1 MRDVV
6 GDLFVPL
13 GVITLSLPLF
23 LHWLRKMHSEIVNDK
38 VILLHSNRMA
48 ARAHMRYPCA
58 LESLEGREAVIEADR
73 LFRDLPEDWKLV
85 RSMIGR
91 DRPPLAFRIAALGF
105 STARC
110 LYNAANALAL
120 PQVARHSLM
129 VMATSVR
136 YFAGVAGARAATIH

>member
-1 MRDVV
+1 M
-6 GDLFVPL
+6 LVPL
-13 GVITLSLPLF
+13 GVIALSLPLF
-23 LHWLRKMHSEIVNDK
+23 LYWLRKMHSEIVNDK

-58 LESLEGREAVIEADR
+58 LECLECREAVIEADR
-73 LFRDLPEDWKLV
+73 MFRDLLEDWKLV

-91 DRPPLAFRIAALGF
+91 DRPPPLAFRIAALGF
-105 STARC
+105 STARF

-120 PQVARHSLM
+120 PQVARQSLM